1 MKQAKSTASKT
12 PRGAGLLGVP
22 SSGGSPLRVSSTP
35 VSSTRGST
43 LGASHQEAQTPLQKA
58 IDQYLIHL
66 RVERGSSEHTIA
78 SYARDLRRYSAYM
91 ATLGVIDP
99 ERITTAQVRSFM
111 RELAAPTVPLAGF
124 VAGFDVGFDAG
135 EKNNQNAQEAQ
146 EVQEEAAESLAL
158 MIASESGRGVGNGHA
173 GNRRAGKGPVGK
185 GRAGQSK
192 AGEPD
197 KETPTAEGMPSLPL
211 PLGPNSIART
221 MAAVRGAHAFWVSA
235 LIVPTDPAAP
245 VTPPKNVKRLPK
257 AVSVEDIQRLLAVP
271 DRETA
276 TGLRNRAIL
285 EFLYATG
292 ARVSEMLNADIDD
305 VHFEGTL
312 TDEDGNQITLPG
324 YVRLFGKGNKERL
337 VPIGSYAQKAI
348 QDYLVRARPSLV
360 AHGKGTAALFVNG
373 RGGRLGRQ
381 GAWLILKE
389 AAEAAGLSSDFSP
402 HSMRHSFATHLLQGG
417 ADIRVVQE
425 LLGHAS
431 IATTQVYTKVTPE
444 GLVEVYRM
452 AHPRAHERG

>member
-1 MKQAKSTASKT
+1 MKQAESTVSKA
-12 PRGAGLLGVP
+12 PRGAGLLGVT
-22 SSGGSPLRVSSTP
+22 SSAGSSVLGSSALD
-35 VSSTRGST
+35 SSS

-78 SYARDLRRYSAYM
+78 SYARDLRRYSTYM

-124 VAGFDVGFDAG
+124 VAGFEAG
-135 EKNNQNAQEAQ
+135 EKDNQNAREAR
-146 EVQEEAAESLAL
+146 EAQEEAAESLAL
-158 MIASESGRGVGNGHA
+158 MIASESGRGTGN
-173 GNRRAGKGPVGK
+173 

-192 AGEPD
+192 AGAPEQ
-197 KETPTAEGMPSLPL
+197 ETPTAEGAPSLPL

-312 TDEDGNQITLPG
+312 TVEDGNQITLPG

-348 QDYLVRARPSLV
+348 QDYLVRGRPALV

-444 GLVEVYRM
+444 GLMEVYRM

>member
-12 PRGAGLLGVP
+12 PRGAGLLGAP
-22 SSGGSPLRVSSTP
+22 SSVGSSVQGSSAL
-35 VSSTRGST
+35 GS
-43 LGASHQEAQTPLQKA
+43 SHQEAQTPLQKA

-124 VAGFDVGFDAG
+124 VAGFDAG

-158 MIASESGRGVGNGHA
+158 MIASKSGRGAGNKRAGNG
-173 GNRRAGKGPVGK
+173 RAGKGRVGN

-197 KETPTAEGMPSLPL
+197 KETPTAEGAPILPL

-444 GLVEVYRM
+444 GLMEVYRM

>member
-1 MKQAKSTASKT
+1 MAQPALKSAT
-12 PRGAGLLGVP
+12 PAVEGAG
-22 SSGGSPLRVSSTP
+22 
-35 VSSTRGST
+35 
-43 LGASHQEAQTPLQKA
+43 EQTPLERA
-58 IDQYLIHL
+58 IDQYLVHL
-66 RVERGSSEHTIA
+66 RVERGSSENTIA
-78 SYARDLRRYSAYM
+78 SYARDLRRYAAYLS
-91 ATLGVIDP
+91 TLGVIDP

-111 RELAAPTVPLAGF
+111 RELAAPTVPLPGLAAP
-124 VAGFDVGFDAG
+124 VKKQPEEENSVDA
-135 EKNNQNAQEAQ
+135 
-146 EVQEEAAESLAL
+146 EEAAESLAVL
-158 MIASESGRGVGNGHA
+158 IAADGGRGTE
-173 GNRRAGKGPVGK
+173 P
-185 GRAGQSK
+185 
-192 AGEPD
+192 GEPG
-197 KETPTAEGMPSLPL
+197 ERGSGEGSIPL

-235 LIVPTDPAAP
+235 FLVEKDPAAT

-257 AVSVEDIQRLLAVP
+257 AITVEQMQRLLAVP
-271 DRETA
+271 DRDTPI
-276 TGLRNRAIL
+276 GLRNRAIL

-305 VHFEGTL
+305 VHSEETL
-312 TDEDGNQITLPG
+312 TDEDGNDITLPG
-324 YVRLFGKGNKERL
+324 YVRLFGKGSKERL
-337 VPIGSYAQKAI
+337 VPLGNYAHKAI
-348 QDYLVRARPSLV
+348 QDYLVRGRPALV

-389 AAEAAGLSSDFSP
+389 SAEAAGLSADFSP

-444 GLVEVYRM
+444 GLMEVYRM

>member
-1 MKQAKSTASKT
+1 MKQAKSTVSKT
-12 PRGAGLLGVP
+12 SRGAGLLGVP
-22 SSGGSPLRVSSTP
+22 SSTGSSVLGSS
-35 VSSTRGST
+35 S
-43 LGASHQEAQTPLQKA
+43 LGASHQEAQTPLQRA
-58 IDQYLIHL
+58 IEQYLIHL

-124 VAGFDVGFDAG
+124 VAGFEAG
-135 EKNNQNAQEAQ
+135 EKDNQNAREAR
-146 EVQEEAAESLAL
+146 EAQEEAAESLAL
-158 MIASESGRGVGNGHA
+158 MIASESGRGTGN
-173 GNRRAGKGPVGK
+173 

-192 AGEPD
+192 AGAPEQ
-197 KETPTAEGMPSLPL
+197 ETPTAEGAPSLPL

-444 GLVEVYRM
+444 GLMEVYRM

>member
-1 MKQAKSTASKT
+1 MKQAKSTVSKT
-12 PRGAGLLGVP
+12 PRGAGLLGVT
-22 SSGGSPLRVSSTP
+22 SSAGSSVLGSSA
-35 VSSTRGST
+35 
-43 LGASHQEAQTPLQKA
+43 LGASHQEAQTPLQRA
-58 IDQYLIHL
+58 IEQYLIHL

-124 VAGFDVGFDAG
+124 EAG
-135 EKNNQNAQEAQ
+135 EKNKQNAQEFQ

-158 MIASESGRGVGNGHA
+158 MIASESGRGT
-173 GNRRAGKGPVGK
+173 GK
-185 GRAGQSK
+185 GRAGQPEK
-192 AGEPD
+192 AGAPE
-197 KETPTAEGMPSLPL
+197 KEAPTAEGAPSLPL

-444 GLVEVYRM
+444 GLMEVYRM

>member
-1 MKQAKSTASKT
+1 MKQAKSTASKA

-22 SSGGSPLRVSSTP
+22 SSAGSSVLGSSALG
-35 VSSTRGST
+35 SSALGSSA
-43 LGASHQEAQTPLQKA
+43 LGASHQEAQTPLQRA

-124 VAGFDVGFDAG
+124 EAG
-135 EKNNQNAQEAQ
+135 EKNKQNAQESQ
-146 EVQEEAAESLAL
+146 EAQEEAAESLAL
-158 MIASESGRGVGNGHA
+158 MIASESGRGTGNG
-173 GNRRAGKGPVGK
+173 RAGKGRAGK
-185 GRAGQSK
+185 GRAGQPEK
-192 AGEPD
+192 AGAPE
-197 KETPTAEGMPSLPL
+197 KETPTAEGTPSLPL

-271 DRETA
+271 DRETP

-348 QDYLVRARPSLV
+348 QDYLVRARPSFV

-444 GLVEVYRM
+444 GLMEVYRM

>member
-1 MKQAKSTASKT
+1 MKQAKSTVSKA
-12 PRGAGLLGVP
+12 PRGAGLFGAP
-22 SSGGSPLRVSSTP
+22 SSAGSSVLGSS
-35 VSSTRGST
+35 SRGSSA
-43 LGASHQEAQTPLQKA
+43 LGFSHQEAQTPLQKA

-124 VAGFDVGFDAG
+124 GAG
-135 EKNNQNAQEAQ
+135 EKNNQNAQGS
-146 EVQEEAAESLAL
+146 QEEAAESLAL
-158 MIASESGRGVGNGHA
+158 IIASESGRGTGNG
-173 GNRRAGKGPVGK
+173 RAVQPE
-185 GRAGQSK
+185 K
-192 AGEPD
+192 AGAPE
-197 KETPTAEGMPSLPL
+197 KETPTAEGAPSLPL

-235 LIVPTDPAAP
+235 LIVPTDPAAS

-348 QDYLVRARPSLV
+348 QDYLVRARPSFV

-389 AAEAAGLSSDFSP
+389 AAETAGLSSDFSP

-444 GLVEVYRM
+444 GLMEVYRM

>member
-1 MKQAKSTASKT
+1 MKQAKSTVSKA
-12 PRGAGLLGVP
+12 PRGAGLLGVT
-22 SSGGSPLRVSSTP
+22 SSAGSSVLGSSALD
-35 VSSTRGST
+35 SSS

-58 IDQYLIHL
+58 VDQYLIHL

-78 SYARDLRRYSAYM
+78 SYARDLRRYSTYM

-124 VAGFDVGFDAG
+124 DAG
-135 EKNNQNAQEAQ
+135 EKNKQNAQESQ
-146 EVQEEAAESLAL
+146 EAQEEAAESLAL
-158 MIASESGRGVGNGHA
+158 MIASESGRGTGN
-173 GNRRAGKGPVGK
+173 
-185 GRAGQSK
+185 GRAGQSEK
-192 AGEPD
+192 AGDPE
-197 KETPTAEGMPSLPL
+197 KETPTAEGVPSLPL

-257 AVSVEDIQRLLAVP
+257 AVSVEDIQRLLALP

-312 TDEDGNQITLPG
+312 TDEEGNQITLPG

-444 GLVEVYRM
+444 GLMEVYRM

>member
-1 MKQAKSTASKT
+1 MKQAKSTVSKT
-12 PRGAGLLGVP
+12 SRGAGLLGVT
-22 SSGGSPLRVSSTP
+22 SSAGSSALDSS
-35 VSSTRGST
+35 SRGSSA
-43 LGASHQEAQTPLQKA
+43 LGSSHQEAQTPLQRA
-58 IDQYLIHL
+58 IEQYLIHL

-78 SYARDLRRYSAYM
+78 SYARDLRRYSTYM

-124 VAGFDVGFDAG
+124 DAG
-135 EKNNQNAQEAQ
+135 EKNKQNAQESQ
-146 EVQEEAAESLAL
+146 EAQEEAAESLAL
-158 MIASESGRGVGNGHA
+158 MIASESGRGTGN
-173 GNRRAGKGPVGK
+173 
-185 GRAGQSK
+185 GRAGQPEK
-192 AGEPD
+192 AGAPE
-197 KETPTAEGMPSLPL
+197 KEAPTAEGAPNLPL

-348 QDYLVRARPSLV
+348 QDYLVRARPSFV

-444 GLVEVYRM
+444 GLMEVYRM

>member
-1 MKQAKSTASKT
+1 MKQTKSTVSKA
-12 PRGAGLLGVP
+12 PRGAGLLGVT
-22 SSGGSPLRVSSTP
+22 SSAGSSVLGSSALD
-35 VSSTRGST
+35 SSS
-43 LGASHQEAQTPLQKA
+43 LGAFHQEAQTPLQKA
-58 IDQYLIHL
+58 VDQYLIHL

-124 VAGFDVGFDAG
+124 DAG
-135 EKNNQNAQEAQ
+135 EKNKQNAQESQ
-146 EVQEEAAESLAL
+146 EAQEEAAESLAL
-158 MIASESGRGVGNGHA
+158 MIASESGRGTGN
-173 GNRRAGKGPVGK
+173 
-185 GRAGQSK
+185 GRAGQPEK
-192 AGEPD
+192 AGAPE
-197 KETPTAEGMPSLPL
+197 KEAPTAEGAPNLPL

-221 MAAVRGAHAFWVSA
+221 MAAVRGAHGFWVSA

-360 AHGKGTAALFVNG
+360 AHGKGTAALFVNS
-373 RGGRLGRQ
+373 RGSRLGRQ

-444 GLVEVYRM
+444 GLMEVYRM

>member
-1 MKQAKSTASKT
+1 MKQAKSTVSKA
-12 PRGAGLLGVP
+12 PRGAGLLGVT
-22 SSGGSPLRVSSTP
+22 SSAGSSVLGSSALD
-35 VSSTRGST
+35 SSS

-78 SYARDLRRYSAYM
+78 SYARDLRRYSTYM

-124 VAGFDVGFDAG
+124 DAG
-135 EKNNQNAQEAQ
+135 EKNKQNAQESQ
-146 EVQEEAAESLAL
+146 EAQEEAAESLAL
-158 MIASESGRGVGNGHA
+158 MIASESGRGTGN
-173 GNRRAGKGPVGK
+173 
-185 GRAGQSK
+185 GRAGQSEK
-192 AGEPD
+192 AGDPE
-197 KETPTAEGMPSLPL
+197 KETPTAEGVPSLPL

-257 AVSVEDIQRLLAVP
+257 AVSVEDIQRLLALP

-312 TDEDGNQITLPG
+312 TDEEGNQITLPG

-444 GLVEVYRM
+444 GLMEVYRM

>member
-1 MKQAKSTASKT
+1 MKQTKSTVSKA
-12 PRGAGLLGVP
+12 PRGAGLLGVT
-22 SSGGSPLRVSSTP
+22 SSAGSSVLGSSALD
-35 VSSTRGST
+35 SSS
-43 LGASHQEAQTPLQKA
+43 LGAFHQEAQTPLQKA
-58 IDQYLIHL
+58 VDQHLIHL

-124 VAGFDVGFDAG
+124 DAG
-135 EKNNQNAQEAQ
+135 EKNKQNAQESQ
-146 EVQEEAAESLAL
+146 EAQEEAAESLAL
-158 MIASESGRGVGNGHA
+158 MIASESGRGTGN
-173 GNRRAGKGPVGK
+173 
-185 GRAGQSK
+185 GRAGQPEK
-192 AGEPD
+192 AGAPE
-197 KETPTAEGMPSLPL
+197 KEAPTAEGAPNLPL

-221 MAAVRGAHAFWVSA
+221 MAAVRGAHGFWGSA

-348 QDYLVRARPSLV
+348 QDYLVRARPSFV

-444 GLVEVYRM
+444 GLMEVYRM

>member
-1 MKQAKSTASKT
+1 MKQAKSTVSKT
-12 PRGAGLLGVP
+12 SRGAGLLGVP
-22 SSGGSPLRVSSTP
+22 SSAGSSALGSSALD
-35 VSSTRGST
+35 SSS
-43 LGASHQEAQTPLQKA
+43 LGASHQEAQTPLQRA
-58 IDQYLIHL
+58 IEQYLIHL

-124 VAGFDVGFDAG
+124 VAGFEAG
-135 EKNNQNAQEAQ
+135 EKDNQNAREAR
-146 EVQEEAAESLAL
+146 EAQEEAAESLAL
-158 MIASESGRGVGNGHA
+158 MIASESGRGTGN
-173 GNRRAGKGPVGK
+173 
-185 GRAGQSK
+185 GRAGQPEK
-192 AGEPD
+192 AGAPE
-197 KETPTAEGMPSLPL
+197 KEAPTAEGAPNLPL

-373 RGGRLGRQ
+373 RGSRLGRQ

-444 GLVEVYRM
+444 GLMEVYRM

>member
-12 PRGAGLLGVP
+12 PRGAGLLGAP
-22 SSGGSPLRVSSTP
+22 SSVGSSVQGSSAL
-35 VSSTRGST
+35 GS
-43 LGASHQEAQTPLQKA
+43 SHQEAQTPLQKA

-124 VAGFDVGFDAG
+124 VAGFEAG

-158 MIASESGRGVGNGHA
+158 MIASESGRGAGNGRA
-173 GNRRAGKGPVGK
+173 GNKRAGNGRAGT

-192 AGEPD
+192 AGESD
-197 KETPTAEGMPSLPL
+197 KETPTAEGTPSLPL

-444 GLVEVYRM
+444 GLMEVYRM

>member
-1 MKQAKSTASKT
+1 VKQTKSTVSKA
-12 PRGAGLLGVP
+12 PRGAGLLGVT
-22 SSGGSPLRVSSTP
+22 SSAGSSVLGSSALD
-35 VSSTRGST
+35 SSS
-43 LGASHQEAQTPLQKA
+43 LGAFHQEAQTPLQKA
-58 IDQYLIHL
+58 VDQYLIHL

-124 VAGFDVGFDAG
+124 DAG
-135 EKNNQNAQEAQ
+135 EKNKQNAQESQ
-146 EVQEEAAESLAL
+146 EAQEEAAESLAL
-158 MIASESGRGVGNGHA
+158 MIASESGRGTGN
-173 GNRRAGKGPVGK
+173 
-185 GRAGQSK
+185 GRAGQPEK
-192 AGEPD
+192 AGAPE
-197 KETPTAEGMPSLPL
+197 KEAPTAEGAPNLPL

-221 MAAVRGAHAFWVSA
+221 MAAVRGAHGFWVSA

-348 QDYLVRARPSLV
+348 QDYLVRARPSFV

-389 AAEAAGLSSDFSP
+389 AAEAAGLSADFSP

-444 GLVEVYRM
+444 GLMEVYRM

>member
-1 MKQAKSTASKT
+1 MKQAKSTVSKT
-12 PRGAGLLGVP
+12 SRGAGLLGVP
-22 SSGGSPLRVSSTP
+22 SSAGSSALGSSALD
-35 VSSTRGST
+35 SSS
-43 LGASHQEAQTPLQKA
+43 LGASHQEAQTPLQRA
-58 IDQYLIHL
+58 IEQYLIHL

-124 VAGFDVGFDAG
+124 GAG
-135 EKNNQNAQEAQ
+135 EKNNQNAQGS
-146 EVQEEAAESLAL
+146 QEEAAESLAL
-158 MIASESGRGVGNGHA
+158 IIASESGRGTGNG
-173 GNRRAGKGPVGK
+173 RAVQPE
-185 GRAGQSK
+185 K
-192 AGEPD
+192 AGAPE
-197 KETPTAEGMPSLPL
+197 KEAPTAEGAPNLPL

-348 QDYLVRARPSLV
+348 QDYLVRARPSFV

-444 GLVEVYRM
+444 GLMEVYRM

>member
-22 SSGGSPLRVSSTP
+22 SSAGSSVLGSS
-35 VSSTRGST
+35 SRGSSA

-124 VAGFDVGFDAG
+124 VAGFDAG

-158 MIASESGRGVGNGHA
+158 IIASESGRGTGSRHA
-173 GNRRAGKGPVGK
+173 GN
-185 GRAGQSK
+185 GRAGQSEK
-192 AGEPD
+192 AGESD
-197 KETPTAEGMPSLPL
+197 KETPTAEGVPSLPL

-389 AAEAAGLSSDFSP
+389 AAEVAGLSSDFSP

-444 GLVEVYRM
+444 GLMEVYRM

>member
-1 MKQAKSTASKT
+1 MKQTKSTVSKA
-12 PRGAGLLGVP
+12 PRGAGLLGVT
-22 SSGGSPLRVSSTP
+22 SSAGSSVLGSSALD
-35 VSSTRGST
+35 SSS
-43 LGASHQEAQTPLQKA
+43 LGAFHQEAQTPLQKA
-58 IDQYLIHL
+58 VDQYLIHL

-124 VAGFDVGFDAG
+124 VAGFDAG
-135 EKNNQNAQEAQ
+135 EKNNQNAQEVQ
-146 EVQEEAAESLAL
+146 ETQEEAAESLAL
-158 MIASESGRGVGNGHA
+158 IIASESGRGA
-173 GNRRAGKGPVGK
+173 GTGRAGKGQTGK
-185 GRAGQSK
+185 ERAGQPEK
-192 AGEPD
+192 AGESE
-197 KETPTAEGMPSLPL
+197 KETPTAEGAPSLPL

-373 RGGRLGRQ
+373 RGSRLGRQ

-444 GLVEVYRM
+444 GLMEVYRM

>member
-1 MKQAKSTASKT
+1 MKQTKSTVSKA
-12 PRGAGLLGVP
+12 PRGAGLLGVT
-22 SSGGSPLRVSSTP
+22 SSAGSSVLGSSALD
-35 VSSTRGST
+35 SSS
-43 LGASHQEAQTPLQKA
+43 LGAFHQEAQTPLQKA
-58 IDQYLIHL
+58 VDQYLIHL

-124 VAGFDVGFDAG
+124 DAG
-135 EKNNQNAQEAQ
+135 EKNKQNAQESQ
-146 EVQEEAAESLAL
+146 EAQEEAAESLAL
-158 MIASESGRGVGNGHA
+158 MIASESGRGTGN
-173 GNRRAGKGPVGK
+173 
-185 GRAGQSK
+185 GRAGQPEK
-192 AGEPD
+192 AGAPE
-197 KETPTAEGMPSLPL
+197 KEAPTAEGAPNLPL

-348 QDYLVRARPSLV
+348 QDYLVRARPSFV
-360 AHGKGTAALFVNG
+360 AHGKGTVALFVNG

-444 GLVEVYRM
+444 GLMEVYRM

>member
-1 MKQAKSTASKT
+1 MKQAKSAASKT

-22 SSGGSPLRVSSTP
+22 SSAGSSVLGSSN
-35 VSSTRGST
+35 RGSSS
-43 LGASHQEAQTPLQKA
+43 LGASHQEAQTPLQRA

-99 ERITTAQVRSFM
+99 ERITTAQVRSFL

-124 VAGFDVGFDAG
+124 AAGFEAG
-135 EKNNQNAQEAQ
+135 EKNNQNAQEAR
-146 EVQEEAAESLAL
+146 EAQEEAAESLAL
-158 MIASESGRGVGNGHA
+158 MIASESGRGTGN
-173 GNRRAGKGPVGK
+173 

-192 AGEPD
+192 AGAPEQ
-197 KETPTAEGMPSLPL
+197 ETPTAEGAPSLPL

-348 QDYLVRARPSLV
+348 QDYLVRGRPALV

-444 GLVEVYRM
+444 GLMEVYRM

>member
-22 SSGGSPLRVSSTP
+22 SSAGSSA
-35 VSSTRGST
+35 
-43 LGASHQEAQTPLQKA
+43 LGFSHQEAQTPLQRA
-58 IDQYLIHL
+58 IEQYLIHL

-124 VAGFDVGFDAG
+124 EAG
-135 EKNNQNAQEAQ
+135 EKHNQNAQESQEAQ
-146 EVQEEAAESLAL
+146 DEAAESLAL
-158 MIASESGRGVGNGHA
+158 MIASESGRGTGNG
-173 GNRRAGKGPVGK
+173 RTGK

-192 AGEPD
+192 AGAPE
-197 KETPTAEGMPSLPL
+197 KETPTAEGAPNLPL

-305 VHFEGTL
+305 VHFEGAL

-444 GLVEVYRM
+444 GLMEVYRM

>member
-1 MKQAKSTASKT
+1 MKQAKSTVSKT
-12 PRGAGLLGVP
+12 SRGAGLLGVI
-22 SSGGSPLRVSSTP
+22 SSAGSSVLGSSALD
-35 VSSTRGST
+35 SSSRGSSV
-43 LGASHQEAQTPLQKA
+43 LGSSHQEAQTPLQRA

-91 ATLGVIDP
+91 AALGVIDP

-124 VAGFDVGFDAG
+124 DAG
-135 EKNNQNAQEAQ
+135 EKHNQNEQDA
-146 EVQEEAAESLAL
+146 QEEAAESLAL
-158 MIASESGRGVGNGHA
+158 MIASESGRGAGNG
-173 GNRRAGKGPVGK
+173 RAGKRG
-185 GRAGQSK
+185 AGQTAK
-192 AGEPD
+192 AGDP
-197 KETPTAEGMPSLPL
+197 ETPTAESVPSLPL

-444 GLVEVYRM
+444 GLMEVYRM

>member
-1 MKQAKSTASKT
+1 MKQEKSTESKT

-22 SSGGSPLRVSSTP
+22 SSAGSSVL
-35 VSSTRGST
+35 GS
-43 LGASHQEAQTPLQKA
+43 SHQEAQTPLQKA

-78 SYARDLRRYSAYM
+78 SYARDLRRYSTYM

-124 VAGFDVGFDAG
+124 VAGFEAG
-135 EKNNQNAQEAQ
+135 EKDNQNAREAR
-146 EVQEEAAESLAL
+146 EAQEEAAESLAL
-158 MIASESGRGVGNGHA
+158 MIASESGRGA
-173 GNRRAGKGPVGK
+173 GNARAGN

-192 AGEPD
+192 AGAPEQ
-197 KETPTAEGMPSLPL
+197 ETPTAEGAPSLPL

-348 QDYLVRARPSLV
+348 QDYLVRGRPALV

-444 GLVEVYRM
+444 GLMEVYRM

>member
-22 SSGGSPLRVSSTP
+22 SSAGSSTP
-35 VSSTRGST
+35 GS
-43 LGASHQEAQTPLQKA
+43 SHQEAQTPLQKA

-111 RELAAPTVPLAGF
+111 RELAAPTAPLAGF
-124 VAGFDVGFDAG
+124 EAG
-135 EKNNQNAQEAQ
+135 EKHNQNVQEAR
-146 EVQEEAAESLAL
+146 EAQEEAAESLAL
-158 MIASESGRGVGNGHA
+158 IIASESGRGTGNKRAGNG
-173 GNRRAGKGPVGK
+173 RAGKGSAGE

-197 KETPTAEGMPSLPL
+197 KETPTAEGVPSLPL

-276 TGLRNRAIL
+276 AGLRNRAIL

-381 GAWLILKE
+381 GTWLILKE

-444 GLVEVYRM
+444 GLMEVYRM

>member
-1 MKQAKSTASKT
+1 MKQTKSTVSKA
-12 PRGAGLLGVP
+12 PRGAGLLGVT
-22 SSGGSPLRVSSTP
+22 SSAGSSVLGSS
-35 VSSTRGST
+35 SRGSSA

-124 VAGFDVGFDAG
+124 VAGFEAG

-146 EVQEEAAESLAL
+146 EAQEEAAESLAL
-158 MIASESGRGVGNGHA
+158 MIASESGRGA
-173 GNRRAGKGPVGK
+173 GTGRAGKGQTGK
-185 GRAGQSK
+185 ERAGQPEK
-192 AGEPD
+192 AGAPE
-197 KETPTAEGMPSLPL
+197 KETPTAEGAPSLPL

-444 GLVEVYRM
+444 GLMEVYRM

>member
-1 MKQAKSTASKT
+1 MKQTKSTVSKA
-12 PRGAGLLGVP
+12 PRGAGLLGVT
-22 SSGGSPLRVSSTP
+22 SSAGSSVLGSSALD
-35 VSSTRGST
+35 SSS
-43 LGASHQEAQTPLQKA
+43 LGAFHQEAQTPLQKA
-58 IDQYLIHL
+58 VDQYLIHL

-124 VAGFDVGFDAG
+124 DAG
-135 EKNNQNAQEAQ
+135 EKNKQNAQESQ
-146 EVQEEAAESLAL
+146 EAQEEAAESLAL
-158 MIASESGRGVGNGHA
+158 MIASESGRGTGN
-173 GNRRAGKGPVGK
+173 
-185 GRAGQSK
+185 GRAGQPEK
-192 AGEPD
+192 AGAPE
-197 KETPTAEGMPSLPL
+197 KEAPTVEGAPNLPL

-348 QDYLVRARPSLV
+348 QDYLVRARPSFV

-389 AAEAAGLSSDFSP
+389 AAEAAGLNSDFSP

-444 GLVEVYRM
+444 GLMEVYRM

>member
-1 MKQAKSTASKT
+1 MKQAKSTVSKA
-12 PRGAGLLGVP
+12 PRGAGLLGMP
-22 SSGGSPLRVSSTP
+22 SSAGSFVLGSSAL
-35 VSSTRGST
+35 GS
-43 LGASHQEAQTPLQKA
+43 SHQEAQTPLQRA

-124 VAGFDVGFDAG
+124 EVG
-135 EKNNQNAQEAQ
+135 EKNKQNAQESQ
-146 EVQEEAAESLAL
+146 EAQEEAAESLAL
-158 MIASESGRGVGNGHA
+158 MIASESGRGTGN
-173 GNRRAGKGPVGK
+173 

-192 AGEPD
+192 AGAPE
-197 KETPTAEGMPSLPL
+197 KETPTAEGAPGLPL

-389 AAEAAGLSSDFSP
+389 AAEAAGISSDFSP

-444 GLVEVYRM
+444 GLMEVYRM

>member
-1 MKQAKSTASKT
+1 MKQAKNTASKT
-12 PRGAGLLGVP
+12 SRGAGLLGVT
-22 SSGGSPLRVSSTP
+22 SSAGSSVL
-35 VSSTRGST
+35 GS
-43 LGASHQEAQTPLQKA
+43 SHQEAQTPLQNA

-124 VAGFDVGFDAG
+124 EAG
-135 EKNNQNAQEAQ
+135 EKSNQNAQESQ
-146 EVQEEAAESLAL
+146 EAQEEAAESLAL
-158 MIASESGRGVGNGHA
+158 MIASELGRGTGNG
-173 GNRRAGKGPVGK
+173 RAGK
-185 GRAGQSK
+185 GRAGQPEK
-192 AGEPD
+192 AGAPE
-197 KETPTAEGMPSLPL
+197 KETPTAEGAPNLPL

-389 AAEAAGLSSDFSP
+389 AAEAAGFSSDFSP

-444 GLVEVYRM
+444 GLMEVYRM

>member
-12 PRGAGLLGVP
+12 ARGAGLLGVP
-22 SSGGSPLRVSSTP
+22 SSAGSSVLGSS
-35 VSSTRGST
+35 VLGS
-43 LGASHQEAQTPLQKA
+43 SHQEAQTPLQKA

-124 VAGFDVGFDAG
+124 DAGFDAG
-135 EKNNQNAQEAQ
+135 EKNNQNAQESQ

-158 MIASESGRGVGNGHA
+158 MIASESGRGA
-173 GNRRAGKGPVGK
+173 GKERAGKGRAEK
-185 GRAGQSK
+185 GGAGQPEK
-192 AGEPD
+192 AGAPE
-197 KETPTAEGMPSLPL
+197 KETPTGEGAPSLPL
-211 PLGPNSIART
+211 SLGPNSIART
-221 MAAVRGAHAFWVSA
+221 MAAVRGAHAFWVSS

-444 GLVEVYRM
+444 GLMEVYRM

>member
-1 MKQAKSTASKT
+1 MKQAKSTVSKT

-22 SSGGSPLRVSSTP
+22 SSAGSSMLGSSA
-35 VSSTRGST
+35 
-43 LGASHQEAQTPLQKA
+43 LGASHQEAQTPLQRA
-58 IDQYLIHL
+58 IEQYLIHL

-124 VAGFDVGFDAG
+124 VAGFEAG
-135 EKNNQNAQEAQ
+135 EKDNQNAREAR
-146 EVQEEAAESLAL
+146 EAQEEAAESLAL
-158 MIASESGRGVGNGHA
+158 MIASESGRGTGN
-173 GNRRAGKGPVGK
+173 

-192 AGEPD
+192 AGAPEQ
-197 KETPTAEGMPSLPL
+197 ETPTAEGAPSLPL

-348 QDYLVRARPSLV
+348 QDYLVRGRPALV

-444 GLVEVYRM
+444 GLMEVYRM

>member
-1 MKQAKSTASKT
+1 MKQAKSTASKA
-12 PRGAGLLGVP
+12 PRGAGLLGAT
-22 SSGGSPLRVSSTP
+22 SSAGSSVLGSSALD
-35 VSSTRGST
+35 SSS
-43 LGASHQEAQTPLQKA
+43 LGASHQEAQTPLQRA
-58 IDQYLIHL
+58 IEQYLIHL

-124 VAGFDVGFDAG
+124 EAG
-135 EKNNQNAQEAQ
+135 EKNKQNAQEFQ

-158 MIASESGRGVGNGHA
+158 MIASESGRGT
-173 GNRRAGKGPVGK
+173 GK
-185 GRAGQSK
+185 GRAGQPEK
-192 AGEPD
+192 AGAPE
-197 KETPTAEGMPSLPL
+197 KETPTAEGAPSLPL

-348 QDYLVRARPSLV
+348 QDYLVRARPSFV

-389 AAEAAGLSSDFSP
+389 ASEAAGLSSDFSP

-444 GLVEVYRM
+444 GLMEVYRM

>member
-1 MKQAKSTASKT
+1 MKQAKSTVSKT

-22 SSGGSPLRVSSTP
+22 SSAGSSMLGSSA
-35 VSSTRGST
+35 

-78 SYARDLRRYSAYM
+78 SYARDLRRYSTYM

-124 VAGFDVGFDAG
+124 VAGFEAG
-135 EKNNQNAQEAQ
+135 EKDNQNAREAR
-146 EVQEEAAESLAL
+146 EAQEEAAESLAL
-158 MIASESGRGVGNGHA
+158 MIASESGRGTGN
-173 GNRRAGKGPVGK
+173 
-185 GRAGQSK
+185 GRAGQSEK
-192 AGEPD
+192 AGAPE
-197 KETPTAEGMPSLPL
+197 KETPTAEGAPSLPL

-444 GLVEVYRM
+444 GLMEVYRM

>member
-1 MKQAKSTASKT
+1 MKQAKSTVSKT
-12 PRGAGLLGVP
+12 SRGAGLLGVP
-22 SSGGSPLRVSSTP
+22 SSAGSSA
-35 VSSTRGST
+35 
-43 LGASHQEAQTPLQKA
+43 LGFSHQEAQTPLQRA

-124 VAGFDVGFDAG
+124 VAGFEAG

-146 EVQEEAAESLAL
+146 EAQEEAAESLAL
-158 MIASESGRGVGNGHA
+158 MIASESGRGTGNG
-173 GNRRAGKGPVGK
+173 RAGK
-185 GRAGQSK
+185 GRAGQPEK
-192 AGEPD
+192 AGAPE
-197 KETPTAEGMPSLPL
+197 KETPTAEGAPNLPL

-444 GLVEVYRM
+444 GLMEVYRM

>member
-12 PRGAGLLGVP
+12 PRGAGLLGAP
-22 SSGGSPLRVSSTP
+22 SSVGSSVQGSSAL
-35 VSSTRGST
+35 GS
-43 LGASHQEAQTPLQKA
+43 SHQEAQTPLQKA

-124 VAGFDVGFDAG
+124 VAGFDAG

-146 EVQEEAAESLAL
+146 EEAAESLAL
-158 MIASESGRGVGNGHA
+158 IIASESGRGA
-173 GNRRAGKGPVGK
+173 GTGRAGKGQTGK
-185 GRAGQSK
+185 ERAGQSK
-192 AGEPD
+192 AGESE
-197 KETPTAEGMPSLPL
+197 KETPTAEGTPSLPL

-235 LIVPTDPAAP
+235 FLMEKDPAAT

-431 IATTQVYTKVTPE
+431 IATTQVYTKVTLE
-444 GLVEVYRM
+444 GLMEVYRM

>member
-1 MKQAKSTASKT
+1 MKQAKSTVSKT
-12 PRGAGLLGVP
+12 SRGAGLLGAP
-22 SSGGSPLRVSSTP
+22 SSAGSSALGSSALD
-35 VSSTRGST
+35 SSS

-78 SYARDLRRYSAYM
+78 SYARDLRRYSTYM

-111 RELAAPTVPLAGF
+111 RELAAPTVPIPGLAAPAKKQPGEENS
-124 VAGFDVGFDAG
+124 VDA
-135 EKNNQNAQEAQ
+135 
-146 EVQEEAAESLAL
+146 EEAAESLAVL
-158 MIASESGRGVGNGHA
+158 IAAEGGRGTAAGERESG
-173 GNRRAGKGPVGK
+173 
-185 GRAGQSK
+185 
-192 AGEPD
+192 
-197 KETPTAEGMPSLPL
+197 EGSIPL

-235 LIVPTDPAAP
+235 FLVEKDPAAT

-257 AVSVEDIQRLLAVP
+257 AITVEQMQRLLAVP
-271 DRETA
+271 DRDTPI
-276 TGLRNRAIL
+276 GLRNRAIL

-305 VHFEGTL
+305 VHFEETL
-312 TDEDGNQITLPG
+312 TDEDGNDITLPG
-324 YVRLFGKGNKERL
+324 YVRLFGKGSKERL
-337 VPIGSYAQKAI
+337 VPLGNYAHKAI

-444 GLVEVYRM
+444 GLMEVYRM

>member
-1 MKQAKSTASKT
+1 MAQPALKGAT
-12 PRGAGLLGVP
+12 PAVEGAG
-22 SSGGSPLRVSSTP
+22 
-35 VSSTRGST
+35 
-43 LGASHQEAQTPLQKA
+43 EQTPLERA
-58 IDQYLIHL
+58 IDQYLVHL
-66 RVERGSSEHTIA
+66 RVERGSSENTIA
-78 SYARDLRRYSAYM
+78 SYARDLRRYAAYLS
-91 ATLGVIDP
+91 TLGVIDP

-111 RELAAPTVPLAGF
+111 RELAAPTVPIPGLAAPAKKQPGEENS
-124 VAGFDVGFDAG
+124 VDA
-135 EKNNQNAQEAQ
+135 
-146 EVQEEAAESLAL
+146 EEAAESLAVL
-158 MIASESGRGVGNGHA
+158 IAAEGGRGTAAVERESG
-173 GNRRAGKGPVGK
+173 
-185 GRAGQSK
+185 
-192 AGEPD
+192 
-197 KETPTAEGMPSLPL
+197 EGSIPL

-235 LIVPTDPAAP
+235 FLVEKDPAAT

-348 QDYLVRARPSLV
+348 QDYLVRARPSFV

-444 GLVEVYRM
+444 GLMEVYRM

>member
-1 MKQAKSTASKT
+1 
-12 PRGAGLLGVP
+12 
-22 SSGGSPLRVSSTP
+22 
-35 VSSTRGST
+35 
-43 LGASHQEAQTPLQKA
+43 
-58 IDQYLIHL
+58 
-66 RVERGSSEHTIA
+66 
-78 SYARDLRRYSAYM
+78 M

-124 VAGFDVGFDAG
+124 EAG
-135 EKNNQNAQEAQ
+135 EKNKQNAQEFQ

-158 MIASESGRGVGNGHA
+158 MIASESGRGT
-173 GNRRAGKGPVGK
+173 GK
-185 GRAGQSK
+185 GRAGQPEK
-192 AGEPD
+192 AGAPE
-197 KETPTAEGMPSLPL
+197 KETPTAEGAPSLPL

-373 RGGRLGRQ
+373 RGSRLGRQ

-444 GLVEVYRM
+444 GLMEVYRM

>member
-1 MKQAKSTASKT
+1 MKQANSIASKT

-22 SSGGSPLRVSSTP
+22 SSAGSSVRGSSALG
-35 VSSTRGST
+35 SST
-43 LGASHQEAQTPLQKA
+43 LGSAHQEAQTPLQKA

-124 VAGFDVGFDAG
+124 EAG
-135 EKNNQNAQEAQ
+135 EKNNQNVQDSQEA
-146 EVQEEAAESLAL
+146 QEEAAESLAL
-158 MIASESGRGVGNGHA
+158 MIASESRRGTGSGRT
-173 GNRRAGKGPVGK
+173 GKGN
-185 GRAGQSK
+185 AGQSEK
-192 AGEPD
+192 TGES
-197 KETPTAEGMPSLPL
+197 ETPTAEGAPSLPL

-348 QDYLVRARPSLV
+348 QDYLVRGRPSLV

-444 GLVEVYRM
+444 GLMEVYRM

>member
-1 MKQAKSTASKT
+1 MKQAKSTVSKT
-12 PRGAGLLGVP
+12 SRGAGLLGMP
-22 SSGGSPLRVSSTP
+22 SSAGSSVLGSSALGSTP
-35 VSSTRGST
+35 SS
-43 LGASHQEAQTPLQKA
+43 SHQEAQTPLQKA
-58 IDQYLIHL
+58 VDQYLIHL
-66 RVERGSSEHTIA
+66 RVERGSSKHTIA

-124 VAGFDVGFDAG
+124 VAGFEAG

-146 EVQEEAAESLAL
+146 EAQEEAAESLAL
-158 MIASESGRGVGNGHA
+158 MIASESGRGTGNG
-173 GNRRAGKGPVGK
+173 RAGK
-185 GRAGQSK
+185 GRAGQPEK
-192 AGEPD
+192 AGAPE
-197 KETPTAEGMPSLPL
+197 KETPTAEGAPNLPL

-348 QDYLVRARPSLV
+348 QDYLVRARPSFV

-444 GLVEVYRM
+444 GLMEVYRM

>member
-1 MKQAKSTASKT
+1 MKQAKSTVSKT
-12 PRGAGLLGVP
+12 SRGAGLLGVP
-22 SSGGSPLRVSSTP
+22 SSAGSSVLGSSA
-35 VSSTRGST
+35 
-43 LGASHQEAQTPLQKA
+43 LGASHQEAQTPLQSA
-58 IDQYLIHL
+58 IEQYLIHL

-124 VAGFDVGFDAG
+124 VAGFEAG
-135 EKNNQNAQEAQ
+135 EKDNQNAREAR
-146 EVQEEAAESLAL
+146 EAQEEAAESLAL
-158 MIASESGRGVGNGHA
+158 MIASESGRGTGN
-173 GNRRAGKGPVGK
+173 

-192 AGEPD
+192 AGAPEQ
-197 KETPTAEGMPSLPL
+197 ETPTAEGAPSLPL

-444 GLVEVYRM
+444 GLMEVYRM